1 MKNPTVVAILNFFT
15 IGLGTL
21 LYGRR
26 PVFGLLTF
34 VGASL
39 LRYEEV
45 RLGYLITGVFSWHWL
60 IATVGLTL
68 LGIGAAIDGHRE
80 ASGRS

>member
-1 MKNPTVVAILNFFT
+1 MKNPTVVAVLNLFT

-21 LYGRR
+21 LLGKR
-26 PVFGLLTF
+26 PLYGLLMF

-45 RLGYLITGVFSWHWL
+45 RLGYLITGTFSWHWL
-60 IATVGLTL
+60 IATTGLTAL
-68 LGIGAAIDGHRE
+68 VIATAIDGYRE
-80 ASGRS
+80 ARS

>member
-1 MKNPTVVAILNFFT
+1 MKNPTVVAVLNFFT

-21 LYGRR
+21 LLGKR
-26 PVFGLLTF
+26 PLYGLLMF

-45 RLGYLITGVFSWHWL
+45 RQGYVFTGAFSWHWL
-60 IATVGLTL
+60 IATVGLTS
-68 LGIGAAIDGHRE
+68 LGIATAIEGYKE
-80 ASGRS
+80 ASQAA